1 MAKYNR
7 NETNVHDMENSD
19 IERQDTPA
27 TEHLHAHSSPEIV
40 LTAET
45 RYISILGTGA
55 PGTDEFYRKMAYITD
70 VAKDLARK
78 GYAPDSAPVIEIL
91 YWYPED
97 AIAVGIADF
106 YSINP
111 ISSLHYRIMAWI
123 HNDIIIEDI
132 EHEARS
138 VGSTTVGDVKGL
150 EIFTLPK
157 QLAVQ
162 VMHVGPF
169 ANEFGTLE
177 RLGALADY
185 YGVKRSGPHHEIH
198 LDPFTRKTPQDR
210 LRTIL
215 RDPVA

>member
-138 VGSTTVGDVKGL
+138 VGSTTVGDVKDWKSS
-150 EIFTLPK
+150 PC
-157 QLAVQ
+157 Q
-162 VMHVGPF
+162 
-169 ANEFGTLE
+169 NN
-177 RLGALADY
+177 
-185 YGVKRSGPHHEIH
+185 
-198 LDPFTRKTPQDR
+198 
-210 LRTIL
+210 
-215 RDPVA
+215 

>member
-1 MAKYNR
+1 MTKYNR
-7 NETNVHDMENSD
+7 NDTRNSD
-19 IERQDTPA
+19 IEGQDIPT
-27 TEHLHAHSSPEIV
+27 TEHLHAHSFPEIV
-40 LTAET
+40 WTSET

-70 VAKDLARK
+70 VANTFAQK

-91 YWYPED
+91 YWYPEG
-97 AIAVGIADF
+97 ATSVNIADF

-111 ISSLHYRIMAWI
+111 IPSLHYRIMVRI
-123 HNDIIIEDI
+123 YNDTIIEDI
-132 EHEARS
+132 DYTRRS
-138 VGSTTVGDVKGL
+138 VEITANIDRRGL
-150 EIFTLPK
+150 GIFILPK
-157 QLAVQ
+157 QLVVQ

-185 YGVKRSGPHHEIH
+185 QGVRRSGPHHEIH
-198 LDPFTRKTPQDR
+198 LDPFTRSTPQER

>member
-1 MAKYNR
+1 MTNYKR
-7 NETNVHDMENSD
+7 NKTNINDTNKSD
-19 IERQDTPA
+19 IEGQNIPT

-40 LTAET
+40 LTSET
-45 RYISILGTGA
+45 RYISLLGTGA
-55 PGTDEFYRKMAYITD
+55 PGTEEFYRKMTFITD
-70 VAKDLARK
+70 IASSLARK
-78 GYAPDSAPVIEIL
+78 GYAPDAAPVIEIL
-91 YWYPED
+91 YWYSED
-97 AIAVGIADF
+97 ATSVNIADF

-111 ISSLHYRIMAWI
+111 ISSLHYRIMARI
-123 HNDIIIEDI
+123 YNDTIIEDI
-132 EHEARS
+132 DYTRRS
-138 VGSTTVGDVKGL
+138 VEITTDNDVTGL

-157 QLAVQ
+157 QLVVQ

-185 YGVKRSGPHHEIH
+185 QGVRRSGPHHEIH
-198 LDPFTRKTPQDR
+198 LDPFTRNTPQER